1 MNMFA
6 YCRTYDINS
15 VQYLTSQTRHAL
27 REDKTSQPR
36 LRPGAIPGTQI
47 HLRPEDP
54 KPDYVAAFKAFKKE
68 KGVGERKGAKL
79 GLHIMCGVSPEWLA
93 EAGDIH
99 DPENPRQR
107 QLLNAAVAW
116 ANTWSNDGV
125 FDARI
130 DLDETGSAV
139 VDLFIAPTAEQ
150 KHKSGKSKLVVSVN
164 KALEALAIE
173 KEGKKSRQYSALNTS
188 WAEFAQANLDPRL
201 RRGKP
206 KAESGKEHIPP
217 DKYREMMERATK
229 AEARAEAAR
238 VEAERLRTEAQ
249 ALRDGQ
255 VAAVEKAVTD
265 ATEAAVETLCGVI
278 SGDVTYK
285 AGKDG
290 KMTWLVPDVERP
302 GLRQIFKTLRP
313 ALEQM
318 RDFWTKAQAVVADAE
333 KKAEIRAAAQ
343 NLMKMVSRA
352 KPAPVPQNP
361 KPDPDPDTS
370 DHDRENSG
378 NDFDM

>member
-15 VQYLTSQTRHAL
+15 VQYLIAQTRHAL

-36 LRPGAIPGTQI
+36 LRSGAIPGTQI
-47 HLRPEDP
+47 HLRREDP
-54 KPDYVAAFKAFKKE
+54 KPDYVAAFKAFKKK
-68 KGVGERKGAKL
+68 KGAGERKGAKL

-93 EAGDIH
+93 EAGDLH

-107 QLLNAAVAW
+107 QLLEAAVAW
-116 ANTWSNDGV
+116 ANSWSNDGC

-139 VDLFIAPTAEQ
+139 VDLFVAPTSQQ
-150 KHKSGKSKLVVSVN
+150 KHKSGKSKLVISVN

-173 KEGKKSRQYSALNTS
+173 HEGKKSRQYSALNTS
-188 WAEFAQANLDPRL
+188 WAEYAYEHLDPRL
-201 RRGKP
+201 VRGKP
-206 KAESGKEHIPP
+206 KSETGKEHIPP
-217 DKYREMMERATK
+217 DRYRDMMERATA
-229 AEARAEAAR
+229 AEAEAKQAKA
-238 VEAERLRTEAQ
+238 EAERLRAEAQ

-255 VAAVEKAVTD
+255 EAAVAKAVKD
-265 ATEAAVETLCGVI
+265 ATEAAVEMLCGVI

-285 AGKDG
+285 AKADG
-290 KMTWLVPDVERP
+290 TMGWFVPDPNRP

-318 RDFWTKAQAVVADAE
+318 RDFWSKAQAVVADAE
-333 KKAEIRAAAQ
+333 KQAQIRAAAQ
-343 NLMKMVSRA
+343 NLMKMVSRP

-361 KPDPDPDTS
+361 KPDPDTS

-378 NDFDM
+378 NDFEI